1 MLDDSVFTAE
11 LENGHRF
18 VAVAKGL
25 PAESRAELRPG
36 HRVTV
41 EFSPYD
47 MSQAR
52 VVRSE
57 VRDESSKFSQ
67 ENV

>member
-11 LENGHRF
+11 IENGHRF
-18 VAVAKGL
+18 VAVAKQL
-25 PAESRAELRPG
+25 PVASRVGLRPAD
-36 HRVTV
+36 RVVV

-52 VVRSE
+52 VVESE
-57 VRDESSKFSQ
+57 VRDEG
-67 ENV
+67 